1 MKKTIGMTA
10 LLFLM
15 MGLIGCNGETANIDF
30 PFEVGDIENIEMYHY
45 ESRSRGYEVTKEK
58 QERYKREETYMIS
71 KWDKALN
78 NDKYF
83 SKNNF

>member
-1 MKKTIGMTA
+1 
-10 LLFLM
+10 
-15 MGLIGCNGETANIDF
+15 
-30 PFEVGDIENIEMYHY
+30 
-45 ESRSRGYEVTKEK
+45 VTKEK

>member
-1 MKKTIGMTA
+1 MQDIIIQLKKYQTLKVQTKQQKNTNLIF
-10 LLFLM
+10 FLPVSYTH
-15 MGLIGCNGETANIDF
+15 LD
-30 PFEVGDIENIEMYHY
+30 VYK
-45 ESRSRGYEVTKEK
+45 RQGYEVTKEK